1 MDLDFCLTD
10 FVRFS
15 NSTSIQTALQVNYQR
30 ACQTSWQVIWSH
42 VSVSSALTILAGTLL
57 FVLLFKMKS
66 FKRICDVMSKIP
78 GPPTHFI
85 LGNAIMVL
93 YLDKFNFKYGTYVC
107 KCVLCNDLGIF
118 LRCLISISLF
128 FRKSALPNG
137 NRNQSAF
144 RRVQDL

>member
-15 NSTSIQTALQVNYQR
+15 NSTSIQTVLRANYQR
-30 ACQTSWQVIWSH
+30 ACQTTYQTIRSN
-42 VSVSSALTILAGTLL
+42 VSVSSALTVLVGSLL
-57 FVLLFKMKS
+57 FALLFKKMKNY
-66 FKRICDVMSKIP
+66 KRICDVMSKIP

-107 KCVLCNDLGIF
+107 K
-118 LRCLISISLF
+118 LILSKVAYNL
-128 FRKSALPNG
+128 
-137 NRNQSAF
+137 
-144 RRVQDL
+144 